1 MTELKVLRVLHGDAF
16 VLEVT
21 RDEDSFVMVIDGGP
35 KKAFPSLKKELDE
48 LPKIDMLVLTH
59 SDADHIGGILSYIR
73 DAEERCSKI
82 VKFWLNTP
90 HLVKI
95 PESALAVSYR
105 DSITLF
111 ERMAEIE
118 SKAGHQL
125 DWRERIVR
133 GCEYTDPK
141 GLVHIKVLAPT
152 EDVLKANEEWL
163 KKKEK
168 VYLEKKGLMMPL
180 STSESSENG
189 NDEDDGGSPLDTPL
203 EDLVEE
209 EYNGVN
215 IVNRSS
221 IVMLIETWD
230 GSTLLMGGDSDAA
243 SIVEGI
249 KNLKDSDGNL
259 IGYSEEKPLDVDLFK
274 IPHHGSRK
282 NISNSLLGLVRT
294 TKYLI
299 STNGGSSKKERHPG
313 RETIAKILLHPR
325 RDKKEKIEIILNHS
339 LREFQKRGK
348 DFINKEEIEN
358 PEYNFTLCA
367 NQDSETIT
375 LLLNDKSE

>member
-1 MTELKVLRVLHGDAF
+1 MTKLKVLSVFYGDAF
-16 VLEVT
+16 VLEVM
-21 RDEDSFVMVIDGGP
+21 RGDDSFVIVIDGGP
-35 KKAFPSLKKELDE
+35 KKAFPFLKKELNE

-73 DAEERCSKI
+73 DEEERCSKI
-82 VKFWLNTP
+82 DKFWLNTP
-90 HLVKI
+90 HLVRI
-95 PESALAVSYR
+95 PESGLAISYR
-105 DSITLF
+105 DAITLF
-111 ERMAEIE
+111 ERMVEIE

-125 DWRERIVR
+125 EWRERIVR

-141 GLVHIKVLAPT
+141 ELVHIKVLAPT
-152 EDVLKANEEWL
+152 DDVLNANEECL

-168 VYLEKKGLMMPL
+168 DYLEKKGLMMPL
-180 STSESSENG
+180 STSESPENG
-189 NDEDDGGSPLDTPL
+189 NDEDDGESPLDTPL
-203 EDLVEE
+203 EDLVEK
-209 EYNGVN
+209 EYRGVN

-230 GSTLLMGGDSDAA
+230 GSKLLMGGDSDVA

-249 KNLKDSDGNL
+249 KSLKDSDGNL
-259 IGYSEEKPLDVDLFK
+259 IEYSEEKPLEVDLFK
-274 IPHHGSRK
+274 IPHHGSRE
-282 NISNSLLGLVRT
+282 NISNGLLGMVKT

-325 RDKKEKIEIILNHS
+325 RNKKEKIEIILNYH
-339 LREFQKRGK
+339 LMEFKKRGK
-348 DFINKEEIEN
+348 EFIKKEEIEN
-358 PEYNFTLCA
+358 PEYNFTLSD

-375 LLLNDKSE
+375 LLLNDKTE

>member
-1 MTELKVLRVLHGDAF
+1 MTKLKVLRVLHGDAF

-21 RDEDSFVMVIDGGP
+21 RGEDSFVMVIDGGH
-35 KKAFPSLKKELDE
+35 KKAFPSLKKELNE
-48 LPKIDMLVLTH
+48 LPEIDMLVLTH

-73 DAEERCSKI
+73 DEEERCSKI
-82 VKFWLNTP
+82 DKFWLNTP

-95 PESALAVSYR
+95 PESGLVVSYR

-111 ERMAEIE
+111 ERMVEIE

-133 GCEYTDPK
+133 GCEYTDTK

-152 EDVLKANEEWL
+152 ENILKANEEWL

-168 VYLEKKGLMMPL
+168 DYLKKKGLMMPL
-180 STSESSENG
+180 SASESPENG
-189 NDEDDGGSPLDTPL
+189 NNEDDGRTPLDIPL
-203 EDLVEE
+203 EDLVEK

-230 GSTLLMGGDSDAA
+230 GSTLLMGGDSDAT

-259 IGYSEEKPLDVDLFK
+259 IEYSEDKPLEVNLFK

-282 NISNSLLGLVRT
+282 NISNGLLDLVKT
-294 TKYLI
+294 SKYLI

-313 RETIAKILLHPR
+313 RETIAKILLHPC

-339 LREFQKRGK
+339 LMEFKKRGK

-358 PEYNFTLCA
+358 PEYNFTLSD

-375 LLLNDKSE
+375 LLLNDKTE

>member
-1 MTELKVLRVLHGDAF
+1 MTKLKVLRVLHGDAF

-21 RDEDSFVMVIDGGP
+21 RGEDSFVMVIDGGH
-35 KKAFPSLKKELDE
+35 KKAFPSLKKELNK

-73 DAEERCSKI
+73 DEEERCSKI
-82 VKFWLNTP
+82 DKFWLNTP

-95 PESALAVSYR
+95 PESGLAVSYR

-111 ERMAEIE
+111 ERMVEIE

-125 DWRERIVR
+125 DWRERTVR

-152 EDVLKANEEWL
+152 ENILQVNEEWL

-168 VYLEKKGLMMPL
+168 DYLEKKGLMMPL
-180 STSESSENG
+180 SASESPENG
-189 NDEDDGGSPLDTPL
+189 NNEDDKRSPLDIPL
-203 EDLVEE
+203 EELVEK
-209 EYNGVN
+209 EYGGVN
-215 IVNRSS
+215 IVNRAS

-230 GSTLLMGGDSDAA
+230 GCKLLMGGDSDAA

-249 KNLKDSDGNL
+249 KYLKDSDGNL
-259 IGYSEEKPLDVDLFK
+259 IGYSEEKPLEVNLFK

-282 NISNSLLGLVRT
+282 NISNCLLNLVKT

-299 STNGGSSKKERHPG
+299 STNGGNSKKERHPG
-313 RETIAKILLHPR
+313 RETLAKILLHPH
-325 RDKKEKIEIILNHS
+325 RDKKEKIEIILNYP
-339 LREFQKRGK
+339 LMEFKKRGK
-348 DFINKEEIEN
+348 DFIIKEEIEN
-358 PEYNFTLCA
+358 PEYNFTLSE

-375 LLLNDKSE
+375 LLLNDKTE